1 MANPTL
7 FLISLITSFFRER
20 FIRKTRNL
28 EQVQENFLLT
38 LLREY
43 QTTKFG
49 QDYGFSDIKS
59 VAEFREKMPILPY
72 ASYEPYID
80 RIAQGETNVLLPDPV
95 VYITLTSGSTGKKK
109 LIPTSRKSQTVL
121 RRANLTSMGFV
132 QQALQRRGLK
142 FGKLL
147 LTNSALMWGTTDGG
161 INYGPASV
169 GVMRMDERLYKILF
183 ANPFESLLPADTVAR
198 HYIAILFAVSDR
210 STRGMIA
217 NFPMLILRM
226 CNYLERY
233 GEEMIQDIEQGTIA
247 SWLPLEPELRPT
259 LESLLSPDPK
269 RATELRQVLQQDGRL
284 TPKRVWP
291 ESFFVTA
298 ARGGTSDFY
307 FRRFPEYFGDT
318 PIFGAVFSSAE
329 GTFSIYPDVDT
340 DGSILSLETG
350 FFEFIPESQWHVEQP
365 QTLLPRE
372 VKVGERYRI
381 LLSSYGG
388 FFRYDIGD
396 IIEVVGFYNQAP
408 LIVFKHRSGG
418 MMSSTTEKTTEDHA
432 TRVMDHLQAEFG
444 ITFEDFCLTLS
455 GDEFPAR
462 YLVNIELAPGDQLS
476 DPITFLRRFDEQ
488 LAAENTHYQISR
500 GSDIPAPR
508 LRLLKPGS
516 YDKLRQQQVERGI
529 PDSQL
534 KFPHITEDREF
545 LASLPLA
552 QEVRLPEDHPLT
564 PQEVSG

>member
-7 FLISLITSFFRER
+7 LLISLITSFFRER

-28 EQVQENFLLT
+28 EQVQDKFLLT
-38 LLREY
+38 LLRDY
-43 QTTKFG
+43 QDTQFG
-49 QDYGFSDIKS
+49 KDYGFSEIKS

-147 LTNSALMWGTTDGG
+147 LTNSALMWGTTEGG

-169 GVMRMDERLYKILF
+169 GVMRMDERLYKVLF
-183 ANPFESLLPADTVAR
+183 ANPFESLLPADSVAR
-198 HYIAILFAVSDR
+198 HYIAILFALGDR

-259 LESLLSPDPK
+259 LESLLSPDPQ
-269 RATELRQVLQQDGRL
+269 RAAELRQVLQQDGRL
-284 TPKRVWP
+284 TPKQVWP

-329 GTFSIYPDVDT
+329 GTFSIYPDLDT

-372 VKVGERYRI
+372 VKIGERYRI

-432 TRVMDHLQAEFG
+432 TRVMDRLQAEFG

-476 DPITFLRRFDEQ
+476 DPVAFLRRFDEQ

-516 YDKLRQQQVERGI
+516 YDLLRQEQVERGI

-545 LASLPLA
+545 LANLPLA
-552 QEVRLPEDHPLT
+552 QEVRLPEDRPLT
-564 PQEVSG
+564 PQEVS

>member
-7 FLISLITSFFRER
+7 LLISLITSFFRER
-20 FIRKTRNL
+20 FIQKTRNL
-28 EQVQENFLLT
+28 EAVQERFLLT
-38 LLREY
+38 LLRDY
-43 QTTKFG
+43 QNTEFG
-49 QDYGFSDIKS
+49 KDHGFSNINS

-72 ASYEPYID
+72 ASYEPYIE
-80 RIAQGETNVLLPDPV
+80 RIAQGEANVLLPDPV

-109 LIPTSRKSQTVL
+109 LIPTSRQSQTVL

-147 LTNSALMWGTTDGG
+147 LTNSALMWGTTEGG

-183 ANPFESLLPADTVAR
+183 ANPFETLLPADSVAR
-198 HYIAILFAVSDR
+198 HYVAILFALRDR

-259 LESLLSPDPK
+259 LESLLIANPK
-269 RATELRQVLQQDGRL
+269 RAAQLRQVLQNEGRL
-284 TPKRVWP
+284 TPKSVWP

-307 FRRFPEYFGDT
+307 FRRFPEYFGDR

-340 DGSILSLETG
+340 DGSVLSLETG
-350 FFEFIPESQWHVEQP
+350 FFEFIPEDQWHVEQP

-372 VKVGERYRI
+372 VNVGDRYRI
-381 LLSSYGG
+381 LISSYGG

-396 IIEVVGFYNQAP
+396 VIEVVGFYNQAP

-418 MMSSTTEKTTEDHA
+418 MISSTTEKTTEDHA
-432 TRVMDHLQAEFG
+432 TRVMDSLQAEFG
-444 ITFEDFCLTLS
+444 VRFEDFCLSLS
-455 GDEFPAR
+455 ADEFPAR
-462 YLVNIELAPGDQLS
+462 YLVNVELAPGETLS
-476 DPITFLRRFDEQ
+476 DPVAFLHRFDEQ

-500 GSDIPAPR
+500 GSDIPPPR

-516 YDKLRQQQVERGI
+516 YDILRQQQVERGI

-534 KFPHITEDREF
+534 KFPHLTEDREF
-545 LASLPLA
+545 LANLPLS
-552 QEVRLPEDHPLT
+552 QEVRLPDDRPLRT
-564 PQEVSG
+564 QEV

>member
-7 FLISLITSFFRER
+7 LLISLITSFFRER

-28 EQVQENFLLT
+28 EQVQDKFLLT
-38 LLREY
+38 LLRDY
-43 QTTKFG
+43 QDTQFG
-49 QDYGFSDIKS
+49 KDYGFSEIKS

-147 LTNSALMWGTTDGG
+147 LTNSALMWGTTEGG

-169 GVMRMDERLYKILF
+169 GVMRMDERLYKVLF
-183 ANPFESLLPADTVAR
+183 ANPFESLLPADSVAR

-259 LESLLSPDPK
+259 LESLLSPDPQ
-269 RATELRQVLQQDGRL
+269 RAAELHQVLQQDGRL
-284 TPKRVWP
+284 TPKQVWP

-329 GTFSIYPDVDT
+329 GTFSIYPDLDT

-372 VKVGERYRI
+372 VKIGERYRI

-432 TRVMDHLQAEFG
+432 TRVMDRLQAEFG

-476 DPITFLRRFDEQ
+476 DPVAFLRRFDEQ

-516 YDKLRQQQVERGI
+516 YDLLRQEQVERGI

-545 LASLPLA
+545 LANLPLA
-552 QEVRLPEDHPLT
+552 QEVRLPEDRPLT
-564 PQEVSG
+564 PQEVS

>member
-7 FLISLITSFFRER
+7 LLISLITSFFRER

-28 EQVQENFLLT
+28 EQVQDKFLLT
-38 LLREY
+38 LLRDY
-43 QTTKFG
+43 QDTQFG
-49 QDYGFSDIKS
+49 KDYGFSEIKS

-147 LTNSALMWGTTDGG
+147 LTNSALMWGTTEGG

-169 GVMRMDERLYKILF
+169 GVMRMDERLYKVLF
-183 ANPFESLLPADTVAR
+183 ANPFESLLPADSVAR

-259 LESLLSPDPK
+259 LESLLSPDPQ
-269 RATELRQVLQQDGRL
+269 RAAELRQVLQQDGRL
-284 TPKRVWP
+284 TPKQVWP

-329 GTFSIYPDVDT
+329 GTFSIYPDLDT

-372 VKVGERYRI
+372 VKIGERYRI

-432 TRVMDHLQAEFG
+432 TRVMDRLQAEFG

-476 DPITFLRRFDEQ
+476 DPVAFLRRFDEQ

-516 YDKLRQQQVERGI
+516 YDLLRQEQVERGI

-545 LASLPLA
+545 LANLPLA
-552 QEVRLPEDHPLT
+552 QEVRLPEDRPLT
-564 PQEVSG
+564 PQEVS